1 MTDDV
6 SEHLK
11 LLWEELETFRFDL
24 AWLGPH
30 VLSALGMKN
39 FVERVGQRKRLRE
52 DIDALEIK
60 TKQLKAKLLLAE
72 VNLEVAI
79 RDLHTAE

>member
-11 LLWEELETFRFDL
+11 LLWEELETFR
-24 AWLGPH
+24 
-30 VLSALGMKN
+30 
-39 FVERVGQRKRLRE
+39 VGQRKRLRE

-60 TKQLKAKLLLAE
+60 TKRLKAKLLLAE
-72 VNLEVAI
+72 AKVALLCEA
-79 RDLHTAE
+79 D